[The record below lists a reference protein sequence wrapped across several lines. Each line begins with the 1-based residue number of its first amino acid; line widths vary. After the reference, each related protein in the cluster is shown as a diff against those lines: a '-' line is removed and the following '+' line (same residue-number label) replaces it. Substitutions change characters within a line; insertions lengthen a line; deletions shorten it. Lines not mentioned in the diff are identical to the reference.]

1 MNDLLLHPTLVRLG
15 LTALHSLWQVLALG
29 LLAWAGLA
37 MLQRQRSDL
46 RYAFACSALV
56 LMVLAPLF
64 TFFWIGPELADSAP
78 TVLQV
83 EGGTLAL
90 SPLLSTGGLHGWML
104 RANGWAPWLAIFWA
118 AGTGTMMLRL
128 AGGVWWLDRAY
139 LAQAQRVSES
149 WQATLDSL
157 SRRMGFKSAVPLL
170 ESQKADTPLVIGWF
184 KPVILIPTSALLH
197 LSPQALE
204 AVLAH
209 ELAHIRRLDYLANL
223 LQCLAEAFLFFHPAA
238 WWLSR
243 QIRELREHCCD
254 DAAAALC
261 GDPMIL
267 AEGLSTLER
276 LRRSLHSN
284 PEPALAAAQGKL
296 MFRIT
301 RLFRPQEVQAPSLR
315 GLAMTLVG
323 VSLIGAVALTAQQAT
338 AAKKAPSTA
347 AKAPAPSLRIAYQP
361 PPPPYPAEA
370 RAKNIQGLV
379 VLRLH
384 VDGSGIPN
392 RVEVMQGPQELHAT
406 ATAYAQGWRF
416 KAAASKG
423 KTADQVFQLNLLF
436 SLKGDKTSATPMPT
450 IPSTK
455 GPSATMEILARAV
468 STEAPTSAQGV
479 AEFDFS
485 RIKVAFQPKPPAYPV
500 DAKAKRIQGTVVIS
514 ITIDEQG
521 MPQSVEA
528 LEGPEELRSTATD
541 YAKDWRFEPAQLN
554 GKPIKARFKLTMPF
568 KLR

>member
-1 MNDLLLHPTLVRLG
+1 MNDLLLHPILVRLG
-15 LTALHSLWQVLALG
+15 LTVLHSLWQVSALG

-104 RANGWAPWLAIFWA
+104 RANGWAPWLALFWA
-118 AGTGTMMLRL
+118 AGTGIMMLRL

-139 LAQAQRVSES
+139 LAQAQRVTES
-149 WQATLDSL
+149 WQTTLDSL
-157 SRRMGFKSAVPLL
+157 SRRMGFKTAVPLL
-170 ESQKADTPLVIGWF
+170 VSQKADTPLVIGWF

-209 ELAHIRRLDYLANL
+209 ELAHIQRLDYLANL

-315 GLAMTLVG
+315 GLAITMVG

-370 RAKNIQGLV
+370 RAKNLQGLV
-379 VLRLH
+379 VLQLH
-384 VDGSGIPN
+384 VDATGLPSH
-392 RVEVMQGPQELHAT
+392 VEVMDGPQELHAT
-406 ATAYAQGWRF
+406 AIAYAQGWRF
-416 KAAASKG
+416 QAATSKG
-423 KTADQVFQLNLLF
+423 QATDQVFQLNLLF
-436 SLKGDKTSATPMPT
+436 ALKGDQPTTSNLSQ
-450 IPSTK
+450 IPKAK
-455 GPSATMEILARAV
+455 GPSATVEILAKATPAAA
-468 STEAPTSAQGV
+468 STEGV
-479 AEFDFS
+479 ADFDFS
-485 RIKVAFQPKPPAYPV
+485 RIKIAFQPKAPAYPA
-500 DAKAKRIQGTVVIS
+500 DAKEKHIQGTVVVA

-521 MPQSVEA
+521 VPQSVEA